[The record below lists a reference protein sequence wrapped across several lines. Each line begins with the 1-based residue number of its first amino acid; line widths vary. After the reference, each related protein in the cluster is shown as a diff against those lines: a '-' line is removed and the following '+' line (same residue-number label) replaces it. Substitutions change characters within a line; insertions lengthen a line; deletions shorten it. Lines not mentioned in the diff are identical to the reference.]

1 MPSTSFHTPVHPSSH
16 DQVRTLG
23 PRSYTAST
31 ALPDELLEMIFR
43 LLPPD
48 KDGDY
53 RALYRLCLVS
63 RRFCAVAQPFLW
75 EVISIQLP
83 SSPAEAFVG
92 AATTFGQYTRHFELT
107 AASEVDGQAA
117 DLASYLPALRSM
129 GELRV
134 LQVDGISGSREPRW
148 ITLPRTDHPYLEHF
162 GLVNLGGLSFP
173 PSLAANLISLDL
185 SGSGYNPDP
194 LLVSVCRKMPNLR
207 ALAVNALHWSV
218 LPGHLLPQLDMLQL
232 YAPSAGDRAY
242 LVHAPHDAVPLLLSL
257 PISNRHGIQ
266 IPTFPFHL
274 HIDAIVLDGVNHGHG
289 TGVAYLVAYLARL
302 TELVKQGGVVQSL
315 WLPRDLEDAGS
326 PTSADAQKAWDSLCA
341 AAEEA
346 CVPGRLVGGA
356 EEPSPLVGGRL
367 SWAFWEHAKALRARG
382 ET

>member
-1 MPSTSFHTPVHPSSH
+1 MPSAYIRTPVHPSSRH
-16 DQVRTLG
+16 QVRTLP
-23 PRSYTAST
+23 PRGCTAST

-53 RALYRLCLVS
+53 RALYRICLVS
-63 RRFCAVAQPFLW
+63 RRFRAVAQPFLW

-83 SSPAEAFVG
+83 SSPAEAFVE

-107 AASEVDGQAA
+107 AASEVDEQAA

-134 LQVDGISGSREPRW
+134 LQVDGIS
-148 ITLPRTDHPYLEHF
+148 DLEHF

-185 SGSGYNPDP
+185 SGSGYNPDL

-218 LPGHLLPQLDMLQL
+218 LPGHLLPQLDVLQL

-242 LVHAPHDAVPLLLSL
+242 LAHAPHDAVPLLLSL

-326 PTSADAQKAWDSLCA
+326 PTSADAQKAWDTLCA